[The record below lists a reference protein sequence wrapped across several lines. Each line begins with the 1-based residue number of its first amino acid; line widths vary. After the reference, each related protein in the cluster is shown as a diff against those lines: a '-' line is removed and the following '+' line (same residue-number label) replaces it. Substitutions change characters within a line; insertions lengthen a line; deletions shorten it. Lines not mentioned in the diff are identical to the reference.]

1 MPSNIT
7 VAFYPPKGK
16 ARRLNMPKNTLVLC
30 LLIVCIT
37 VLAFTLITHK
47 SLCELRLKDGN
58 KEVAAILAYESER

>member
-1 MPSNIT
+1 MPDNIT

-16 ARRLNMPKNTLVLC
+16 TRRPNMPHNSLVWC

-37 VLAFTLITHK
+37 ILAFTLITHK

>member
-1 MPSNIT
+1 MHDNIT

-16 ARRLNMPKNTLVLC
+16 ARRLNMPQNTFVYC

>member
-1 MPSNIT
+1 M
-7 VAFYPPKGK
+7 
-16 ARRLNMPKNTLVLC
+16 NMPQNTFVYC

>member
-1 MPSNIT
+1 MPQKT
-7 VAFYPPKGK
+7 F
-16 ARRLNMPKNTLVLC
+16 VLC